1 MATFIE
7 TPRFPDCISEGST
20 GGPVWATA
28 VVASASGYEHR
39 SSRWKDAKHHYN
51 AAFGVRSMADMYDLK
66 EFFLAMRG
74 PAYGFRFKDFGDYS
88 TAPGFGGAPSAIDQP
103 LGTGDGVEVVF
114 QLSKVYEQ
122 GFAYTRPITKPV
134 AGTVRVAVDGATM
147 AEGVD
152 FTVDT
157 TTGIVTFTS
166 PPVLD
171 TVLTAG
177 FEFDVPC
184 RFFSDQ
190 LDTQYSN
197 YQNGSANVPVM
208 EIRL

>member
-20 GGPVWATA
+20 GGPVWATSI
-28 VVASASGYEHR
+28 VISASGFEHR
-39 SSRWKDAKHHYN
+39 SSRWKDAKHQYN
-51 AAFGVRSMADMYDLK
+51 AAFGIRSMEDMLDLK

-74 PAYGFRFKDFGDYS
+74 PAYGFRFKDFGDFS
-88 TAPGFGGAPSAIDQP
+88 TALEFGRTVSAVDMP
-103 LGTGDGVEVVF
+103 LGTGDGATTVF
-114 QLSKVYEQ
+114 QLSKDYEQ
-122 GFAYTRPITKPV
+122 GFSYTRPITKPV
-134 AGTVRVAVDGATM
+134 AGTVRVAVDSA
-147 AEGVD
+147 AIVEGVG

-157 TTGIVTFTS
+157 TTGLVTFTTA
-166 PPVLD
+166 PAQD
-171 TVLTAG
+171 AVLTAG

-184 RFFSDQ
+184 RFATDT

-197 YQNGSANVPVM
+197 YQTGAANVPVV